1 MHAIRVA
8 RYGVLATVLMNAG
21 IQAQSVSFGVKGG
34 VPLTSAVESNGRVPG
49 AKRYTVGPMIE
60 IALPFSFAFELD
72 ALYRRTGYDVIGGDL
87 GTTTDT
93 HLRAN
98 SWEFPFLAK
107 YYFGPRRVP
116 VRFYT
121 AGGYVLRHMSGFD
134 ISIHSYGT
142 DFFSGRPF
150 DSTFHT
156 GSTQDYVR
164 DNPANGFVAGGGA
177 RFQIGHFAVAPEVRY
192 TRWVGITFDQ
202 FGSHGFFV
210 QSLQNQA
217 DVLVGI
223 TF

>member
-1 MHAIRVA
+1 MVRVA
-8 RYGVLATVLMNAG
+8 RFGVLALVLINSELH
-21 IQAQSVSFGVKGG
+21 AQSVSFGVKGG

-60 IALPFSFAFELD
+60 IALPFSFAFEGD
-72 ALYRRTGYDVIGGDL
+72 ALYRRTGYNVISGDL

-98 SWEFPFLAK
+98 SWEFPLLAK

-116 VRFYT
+116 VRFYA
-121 AGGYVLRHMSGFD
+121 AGGYVLRHVSGFD

-142 DFFSGRPF
+142 DFLTGRPF

-177 RFQIGHFAVAPEVRY
+177 RFHIGHFAVAPEVRY
-192 TRWVGITFDQ
+192 TRWVGVTFNQ